1 MGFKAE
7 RFSNPA
13 DVFMKV
19 LSLNY
24 PKLEEDEQKVNKLLE
39 NYEQKQLK

>member
-1 MGFKAE
+1 MNFPCFLIG
-7 RFSNPA
+7 S
-13 DVFMKV
+13 VFMKV